1 MGKWDDRSLVSIKE
15 YGKINLRLK
24 EMIDSREMTRNRLA
38 ELIDTRFSVI
48 DKWYKNE
55 VERLDL
61 DVLARIC
68 YVLDCEP
75 SDLISYD
82 RKEEET

>member
-1 MGKWDDRSLVSIKE
+1 MDKWDDRSIVTIKE
-15 YGKINLRLK
+15 YGKIDLRLK
-24 EMIDSREMTRNRLA
+24 EMIDSREMTRNCLA

-82 RKEEET
+82 RKREET

>member
-1 MGKWDDRSLVSIKE
+1 MENEKSVVTINK
-15 YGKINLRLK
+15 YGKINLHLK
-24 EMIDSREMTRNRLA
+24 ELLDKRGITRNRLA
-38 ELIDTRFSVI
+38 TLTATRNEVI
-48 DKWYKNE
+48 NKWYQNE
-55 VERLDL
+55 VERMDL